1 MFKAFFSAPH
11 RVMFALGAL
20 QSLLAVLFWA
30 ADLGGRYAGL
40 YGAPAWALP
49 GIWLHG
55 ALMLFGLFPPFIFG
69 FLMTALPKWVSAPA
83 LTRGQ
88 YLPAFALLA
97 GGWLLFWGGLLAA
110 PLAVSGLVVASP
122 GP

>member
-30 ADLGGRYAGL
+30 VDLGGRYAGL
-40 YGAPAWALP
+40 YAAPGWALP
-49 GIWLHG
+49 GICC
-55 ALMLFGLFPPFIFG
+55 M
-69 FLMTALPKWVSAPA
+69 
-83 LTRGQ
+83 
-88 YLPAFALLA
+88 
-97 GGWLLFWGGLLAA
+97 
-110 PLAVSGLVVASP
+110 